1 MNILAYHL
9 LDASL
14 PFKGVYDV
22 CEEGSLTIESS
33 EFRDRPNLVAQSDYL
48 WIKKIL
54 DILLQIWVEGGL

>member
-22 CEEGSLTIESS
+22 CEEGSLTIELQK
-33 EFRDRPNLVAQSDYL
+33 FRDCPDLVAQSGYL
-48 WIKKIL
+48 RIE
-54 DILLQIWVEGGL
+54 DILR